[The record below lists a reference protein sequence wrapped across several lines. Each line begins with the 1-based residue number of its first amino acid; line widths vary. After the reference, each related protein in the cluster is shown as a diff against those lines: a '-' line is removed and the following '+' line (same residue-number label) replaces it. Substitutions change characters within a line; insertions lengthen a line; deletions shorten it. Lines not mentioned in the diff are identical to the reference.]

1 MVEFLNWNSVFGGK
15 KTRKEFFPLQL
26 RCRNLRRLLG
36 DDVSIAASSP
46 ARPVTTDIIN
56 GGQFND
62 ATNVSWIFM
71 NLSFMSNIGRASRSS
86 VQQLITEV
94 DWTAEE
100 IVETLNSKSMT
111 ALFAF
116 RVSNV
121 VAFRNGRRATANI
134 NKVITIKTKVTIIGA
149 VQQVDGVN
157 KVILKSKRGV
167 QRSGWEQTAVKRGL
181 CDGRNDPNKH

>member
-1 MVEFLNWNSVFGGK
+1 
-15 KTRKEFFPLQL
+15 
-26 RCRNLRRLLG
+26 
-36 DDVSIAASSP
+36 
-46 ARPVTTDIIN
+46 
-56 GGQFND
+56 
-62 ATNVSWIFM
+62 
-71 NLSFMSNIGRASRSS
+71 MSNIGRASRSS

-157 KVILKSKRGV
+157 KVILKSKRGA
-167 QRSGWEQTAVKRGL
+167 QRSGWEQTVVKCGL